1 MSNVPAELKYSKEHE
16 WLRKE
21 ADGTYTV
28 GITEHAQELLGD
40 MVFVD
45 LPEVGA
51 TVEAGAD
58 CAVAESVKAASDIYA
73 PISGEIV
80 AVNEELNDSPEL
92 VNSDPYTNGWIFKS
106 KPATKRRLPRCWM
119 PPRMKLYWKTNKY
132 ASSFTLQGRWLP
144 GSPRSLTFVSSRG
157 VAVSPPSCNANDFAY
172 SGPVSI
178 SACRA
183 NQSDNHDSP
192 HVSGTI
198 AHDSDFKSA

>member
-45 LPEVGA
+45 LPE
-51 TVEAGAD
+51 AGAD

-92 VNSDPYTNGWIFKS
+92 VNSDPYTDGWIFKI
-106 KPATKRRLPRCWM
+106 K
-119 PPRMKLYWKTNKY
+119 
-132 ASSFTLQGRWLP
+132 ASDEAQVAALLDAAAYEALLQ
-144 GSPRSLTFVSSRG
+144 
-157 VAVSPPSCNANDFAY
+157 DE
-172 SGPVSI
+172 
-178 SACRA
+178 
-183 NQSDNHDSP
+183 
-192 HVSGTI
+192 
-198 AHDSDFKSA
+198 

>member
-51 TVEAGAD
+51 TVSAGDD

-73 PISGEIV
+73 PVSGEIV
-80 AVNEELNDSPEL
+80 AVNDALSDSGL
-92 VNSDPYTNGWIFKS
+92 VNSEPYAGGWIFKIKAS
-106 KPATKRRLPRCWM
+106 DESELESLLDAT
-119 PPRMKLYWKTNKY
+119 
-132 ASSFTLQGRWLP
+132 
-144 GSPRSLTFVSSRG
+144 
-157 VAVSPPSCNANDFAY
+157 AY
-172 SGPVSI
+172 E
-178 SACRA
+178 ALLE
-183 NQSDNHDSP
+183 DE
-192 HVSGTI
+192 
-198 AHDSDFKSA
+198 

>member
-51 TVEAGAD
+51 TVSAGDD

-73 PISGEIV
+73 PVSGEIV
-80 AVNEELNDSPEL
+80 AVNDALSDSGTGEQRT
-92 VNSDPYTNGWIFKS
+92 V
-106 KPATKRRLPRCWM
+106 C
-119 PPRMKLYWKTNKY
+119 
-132 ASSFTLQGRWLP
+132 RWLD
-144 GSPRSLTFVSSRG
+144 L
-157 VAVSPPSCNANDFAY
+157 
-172 SGPVSI
+172 
-178 SACRA
+178 
-183 NQSDNHDSP
+183 
-192 HVSGTI
+192 
-198 AHDSDFKSA
+198 

>member
-51 TVEAGAD
+51 TVSAGDD

-73 PISGEIV
+73 PVSGEIV
-80 AVNEELNDSPEL
+80 AVNDALSDSPEL
-92 VNSDPYTNGWIFKS
+92 VNSETYAGGWILKAS
-106 KPATKRRLPRCWM
+106 DESELESLLDAT
-119 PPRMKLYWKTNKY
+119 
-132 ASSFTLQGRWLP
+132 
-144 GSPRSLTFVSSRG
+144 
-157 VAVSPPSCNANDFAY
+157 AY
-172 SGPVSI
+172 E
-178 SACRA
+178 ALLE
-183 NQSDNHDSP
+183 DE
-192 HVSGTI
+192 
-198 AHDSDFKSA
+198 

>member
-21 ADGTYTV
+21 ADGSYTV

-51 TVEAGAD
+51 TVAAGDD

-80 AVNEELNDSPEL
+80 AVNETLGDEPEL
-92 VNSDPYTNGWIFKS
+92 VNSEPYDAGWIFKIKAS
-106 KPATKRRLPRCWM
+106 DEAEVEALLSATEYEAL
-119 PPRMKLYWKTNKY
+119 LE
-132 ASSFTLQGRWLP
+132 
-144 GSPRSLTFVSSRG
+144 
-157 VAVSPPSCNANDFAY
+157 DE
-172 SGPVSI
+172 
-178 SACRA
+178 
-183 NQSDNHDSP
+183 
-192 HVSGTI
+192 
-198 AHDSDFKSA
+198 

>member
-51 TVEAGAD
+51 TVSAGDD

-73 PISGEIV
+73 PVSGEIRGGKRRT
-80 AVNEELNDSPEL
+80 ERLP
-92 VNSDPYTNGWIFKS
+92 VNSEPYAGGWI
-106 KPATKRRLPRCWM
+106 
-119 PPRMKLYWKTNKY
+119 
-132 ASSFTLQGRWLP
+132 LQ
-144 GSPRSLTFVSSRG
+144 
-157 VAVSPPSCNANDFAY
+157 
-172 SGPVSI
+172 
-178 SACRA
+178 
-183 NQSDNHDSP
+183 NQSQR
-192 HVSGTI
+192 
-198 AHDSDFKSA
+198 

>member
-51 TVEAGAD
+51 TVSAGDD

-73 PISGEIV
+73 PVSGEIV
-80 AVNEELNDSPEL
+80 AVNDALSDSPEL
-92 VNSDPYTNGWIFKS
+92 VNSAYAGGWIFKIKAS
-106 KPATKRRLPRCWM
+106 DESELESLLDAT
-119 PPRMKLYWKTNKY
+119 
-132 ASSFTLQGRWLP
+132 
-144 GSPRSLTFVSSRG
+144 
-157 VAVSPPSCNANDFAY
+157 AY
-172 SGPVSI
+172 E
-178 SACRA
+178 ALLE
-183 NQSDNHDSP
+183 DE
-192 HVSGTI
+192 
-198 AHDSDFKSA
+198 